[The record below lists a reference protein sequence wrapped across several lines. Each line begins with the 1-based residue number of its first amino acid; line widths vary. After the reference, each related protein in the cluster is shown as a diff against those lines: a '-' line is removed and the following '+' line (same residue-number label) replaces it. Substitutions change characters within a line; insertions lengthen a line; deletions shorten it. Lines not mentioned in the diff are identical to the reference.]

1 MLLLA
6 ALALAASPPAA
17 PVRAAGASAR
27 ATASIRILSG
37 VSIRWGEA
45 SPELPKLRQTFL
57 RGAHGE
63 VQPIRLVEFE

>member
-6 ALALAASPPAA
+6 ALAIAAPSPAA
-17 PVRAAGASAR
+17 PARATAASAR

-45 SPELPKLRQTFL
+45 SPDLPKLRLTNL